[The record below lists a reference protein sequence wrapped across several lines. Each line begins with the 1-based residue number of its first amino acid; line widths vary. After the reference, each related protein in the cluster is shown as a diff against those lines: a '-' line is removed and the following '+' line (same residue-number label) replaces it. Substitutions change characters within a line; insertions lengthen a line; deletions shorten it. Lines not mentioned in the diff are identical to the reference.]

1 MGYRFAL
8 AIAAVALALG
18 PIAAIGQ
25 TVQLRMLSSWDQSYD
40 PRVFIAERYIELV
53 SKASNGAVKIDIRGP
68 ETVPSFQQLQ
78 PVKAGLF
85 DFLHT
90 HAIYHFGE
98 KGLAASV
105 DAIEPD
111 PTKRRDVG
119 IFQLIDDFYQKTHG
133 IKLIGLTSG
142 GSTGYHIILKEAI
155 PADGD
160 WAGRKIRGTRSYHG
174 IIRALG
180 GAPVVLPPGE
190 IYTALERGVVDG
202 SAWPTSGALGFKWYE
217 VAKFRVRP
225 SVGVATLPIFMN
237 LRKFQSLDPKMQQLL
252 LDEGRKL
259 ELETLKVGDEL
270 QVKEDAELDRLGM
283 KVLQLSEANGQKLKK
298 AWSDSMWELAKECCG
313 DWGQRLHD
321 LAVKNN
327 IAF

>member
-1 MGYRFAL
+1 MNHRFAV
-8 AIAAVALALG
+8 ATAAVVLAFV
-18 PIAAIGQ
+18 PIAAKSQ
-25 TVQLRMLSSWDQSYD
+25 TVQLQMLSSWVQSYD

-53 SKASNGAVKIDIRGP
+53 GKASGGAIKVEIRGP

-90 HAIYHFGE
+90 HGIYHFGE

-105 DAIEPD
+105 DAIDPD
-111 PTKRRDVG
+111 PKKRREVG
-119 IFQLIDDFYQKTHG
+119 IFQLIDEFYQKTHG

-142 GSTGYHIILKEAI
+142 GSTGYHIMLKKPI
-155 PADGD
+155 PPDGD

-190 IYTALERGVVDG
+190 IYPALERGVVDG

-237 LRKFQSLDPKMQQLL
+237 LRKFQSLSPKMQELL
-252 LDEGRKL
+252 LEEGQKL
-259 ELETLKVGDEL
+259 EIETLRVGDEL
-270 QVKEDAELDRLGM
+270 QAKEDTELDRLGM
-283 KVLQLSEANGQKLKK
+283 KILQLSEANGSKLKK
-298 AWSDSMWELAKECCG
+298 AWSDSMWELAKECC
-313 DWGQRLHD
+313 DEWGQRLHD

-327 IAF
+327 MEL